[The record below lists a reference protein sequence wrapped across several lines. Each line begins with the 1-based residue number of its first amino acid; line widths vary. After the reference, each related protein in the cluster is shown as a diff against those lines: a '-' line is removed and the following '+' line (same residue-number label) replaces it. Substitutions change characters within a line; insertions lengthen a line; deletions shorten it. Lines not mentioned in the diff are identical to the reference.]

1 MKKRAFVFGIPARR
15 GREGGRG
22 SSEGKGERDATA
34 ICTSY
39 CPREEWVLSCRR
51 ETN

>member
-1 MKKRAFVFGIPARR
+1 MKKRAFVFGIPARHR
-15 GREGGRG
+15 RWGREGGG
-22 SSEGKGERDATA
+22 WDATA